1 MNKVTLSD
9 GREITIRE
17 AKMKDVREAMQV
29 DREIDQNFILISCLT
44 GLSLQEL
51 DELTVN
57 DFTLI
62 QKYVGKSNTIKEK

>member
-29 DREIDQNFILISCLT
+29 EREIDQNFILISCLT

-51 DELTVN
+51 DELAVN
-57 DFTLI
+57 DFALI
-62 QKYVGKSNTIKEK
+62 QESVGKSNTIKEK